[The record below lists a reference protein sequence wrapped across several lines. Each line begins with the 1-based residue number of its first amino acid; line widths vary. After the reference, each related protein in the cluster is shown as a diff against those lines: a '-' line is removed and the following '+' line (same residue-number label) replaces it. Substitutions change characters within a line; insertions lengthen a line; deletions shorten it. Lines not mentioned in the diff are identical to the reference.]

1 MQIFRYVI
9 LSTKNDFQFVIGLAL
24 ACFLLIFTIS
34 TGYLYLKSL
43 EIIGMEDVVHRLGNS
58 RSNIQVNSNWIPLQ
72 TNELS
77 DISKS
82 LNDAVDDQMGS
93 LIKTRSTRMKSGP
106 HFWGFSK
113 NTQDVMPSASRAH
126 FQELDGFGNHVDF
139 IQGIPPS
146 ASISKNGEVVTVE
159 AAIYVGRSSFRQKDK
174 LVELTSG
181 DLLSVTPEI
190 SKFGELQVKITGIF
204 TEQDRNDEYWLDS
217 IETILAPTPPQEFA
231 GREPPLM
238 LFVGSGMML
247 KGLSSL
253 NAGLP
258 INFTEILFFDKEKLI
273 LQRPSDLVNKFSKFE
288 RRVNLILPRSS
299 VMIGPEARVKKN
311 QSRMVMLTLPSLL
324 IGSIALSVIVYY
336 LLMILDLMIRKN
348 TSQNIM
354 LRNRGMSTKT
364 IIILKCCELIPVVV
378 IPSIVGILFAMIFV
392 NVIDSLPVMKSIL
405 HGRNLSVPFYYE
417 IVWFLGYFLVA
428 FFSVFIAVMYKALHL
443 GTVTYMNQRP
453 NTRPFFQKYFVDIFV
468 IIFGVIIWWEM
479 DSRVLLN
486 FKNTG
491 DLTLDPVLLIS
502 PAIFIIVC
510 TFILLRIFSIF
521 AASLLY
527 FWSNRMPVPEIIALY
542 RLSRN
547 SFWYSWPMILIMLT
561 TGLTVVAG
569 SLTYTLRQ
577 SSYEQILYDNGSS
590 IRIISTRPNTGI
602 TFENIKS
609 IEAINGVKSF
619 STALRLSGKIGTT
632 GSGINFDLLGIQP
645 TQFAGI
651 SWFRDDFSEYSL
663 PQLMSKISVSSI
675 PTSIELPLMST
686 KIGAWTKQDPYVE
699 DHFFW
704 IVLRDANDRQF
715 TVTLGQIPEEWTYL
729 ETDIPETATHPIEI
743 VSLQT
748 YMQVSLDGGYPT
760 TWFIDDVLVK
770 KNNEQSPVI
779 DFEKEE
785 LWTGLPTSN
794 GIDVFFTTIHEKEQV
809 GFKGNTIGKIHLDK
823 GTDTGIR
830 GIYRTFTGGFIP
842 VLTSQ
847 NFSDTTGING
857 DDIFVAEVNGGY
869 VPLKPVGTTQ
879 YFPTMNPNRSPF
891 VILDVDA
898 VLDFIELRGLTYSSP
913 NEIFVDIDHTKRP
926 NILSNINDVFK
937 SDRIMDQEQR
947 LDGLSIDPL
956 TVAGWNVMSQ
966 IALWIGISTLVLAY
980 VSFMKTHT
988 KEMLKESTLFNSI
1001 GVGKIRRTRILLM
1014 ENLVIVVFGVLG
1026 GVVSGLFTSIITLNS
1041 VTRSYFGEKLLPPYI
1056 LQIDWIP
1063 LVFVLIFISAII
1075 LVFVLFAVIRD
1086 TTVINISKLYSR
1098 N

>member
-1 MQIFRYVI
+1 MQVFRYVI
-9 LSTKNDFQFVIGLAL
+9 LSTKNDFQFVMGLAL
-24 ACFLLIFTIS
+24 ACFLVIFTIS

-43 EIIGMEDVVHRLGNS
+43 EIIGMEDVVYRLGSS
-58 RSNIQVNSNWIPLQ
+58 RGNIQVNSNWIPLQ
-72 TNELS
+72 IDEFS
-77 DISKS
+77 SVSKS
-82 LNDAVDDQMGS
+82 LDAAVDDQMGA
-93 LIKTRSTRMKSGP
+93 LIKSRSTRIKSGS

-113 NTQDVMPSASRAH
+113 NTQDRTTSASRAH
-126 FQELDGFGNHVDF
+126 FQELDGFTNHVDF

-146 ASISKNGEVVTVE
+146 ASISKNGEVITVE

-190 SKFGELQVKITGIF
+190 SKFGELQVRITGVF
-204 TEQDRNDEYWLDS
+204 KEQDRNDEYWLDS
-217 IETILAPTPPQEFA
+217 IEAILAPTPPQEFG

-238 LFVGSGMML
+238 LFVSSGMML

-258 INFTEILFFDKEKLI
+258 INFTEILFFDREKLI
-273 LQRPSDLVNKFSKFE
+273 RQRPSDLVNKFSNLKK
-288 RRVNLILPRSS
+288 RLNLILPRSS
-299 VMIGPEARVKKN
+299 VMIGPEARVKKI
-311 QSRMVMLTLPSLL
+311 QARMVMLTLPSLL
-324 IGSIALSVIVYY
+324 IGSIALAVIVYY

-348 TSQNIM
+348 TSHNIM

-378 IPSIVGILFAMIFV
+378 LPSIVGVLFAMVFV
-392 NVIDSLPVMKSIL
+392 NVIDSLPVMKLIL
-405 HGRNLSVPFYYE
+405 HGRNLSVPFYSE
-417 IVWFLGYFLVA
+417 ILWFLGWFLFA
-428 FFSVFIAVMYKALHL
+428 FFSVFIVVMYKSLHL
-443 GTVTYMNQRP
+443 RTITYMNQRP
-453 NTRPFFQKYFVDIFV
+453 NTPPFFQKYFIDIFIV
-468 IIFGVIIWWEM
+468 ILGVIIWWEM
-479 DSRVLLN
+479 NSRVLLN
-486 FKNTG
+486 IKHAG
-491 DLTLDPVLLIS
+491 ALKSDPVLLIS

-510 TFILLRIFSIF
+510 TFILLRVFPIFVG
-521 AASLLY
+521 SLLY
-527 FWSNRMPVPEIIALY
+527 FWRSWMPVPEIIALY

-547 SFWYSWPMILIMLT
+547 PFWYSWPMILIMLT
-561 TGLTVVAG
+561 TGLTVVSG

-577 SSYEQILYDNGSS
+577 SSYEQIFYDNGSS

-602 TFENIKS
+602 TVENIKS
-609 IEAINGVKSF
+609 LDLIKGIKSF

-632 GSGINFDLLGIQP
+632 GSGVDFDLLGIQP
-645 TQFAGI
+645 TQFSGI
-651 SWFRDDFSEYSL
+651 SWFREDFSEHSL
-663 PQLMSKISVSSI
+663 PQLMSKISVPNIST
-675 PTSIELPLMST
+675 PIELPPRTT

-715 TVTLGQIPEEWTYL
+715 TVTLGQIPEDWTYL
-729 ETDIPETATHPIEI
+729 ETDVPETASHPIEI

-748 YMQVSLDGGYPT
+748 YMQVSLDGGHPT
-760 TWFIDDVLVK
+760 NWFVDDVLAK
-770 KNNEQSPVI
+770 KNNEKTPVI
-779 DFEKEE
+779 DFEKEG

-794 GIDVFFTTIHEKEQV
+794 GIDVFFTTINEKEEV

-857 DDIFVAEVNGGY
+857 EDIFVVEVNGGY
-869 VPLKPVGTTQ
+869 VPLKLVGTTQ

-891 VILDVDA
+891 IILDVDA
-898 VLDFIELRGLTYSSP
+898 LLDFIELRGLTYSSP
-913 NEIFVDIDHTKRP
+913 NEIFVDIDNTERL

-937 SDRIMDQEQR
+937 SDRIMDQELR

-956 TVAGWNVMSQ
+956 TVAGWKVMSQ
-966 IALWIGISTLVLAY
+966 FALWLGLSTLVLAY
-980 VSFMKTHT
+980 ISFMKTHT
-988 KEMLKESTLFNSI
+988 KEMSKESTLFNSI
-1001 GVGKIRRTRILLM
+1001 GVGKIRRARILLM
-1014 ENLVIVVFGVLG
+1014 ENLFIVGFGVLG

-1056 LQIDWIP
+1056 LQIDWMP
-1063 LVFVLIFISAII
+1063 FVLVLIF
-1075 LVFVLFAVIRD
+1075 
-1086 TTVINISKLYSR
+1086 TTVIILIFVFFAVARDTRVIKISKLYNRS
-1098 N
+1098 